1 MARSDALK
9 VAVLSEQN
17 LFRVGLVELL
27 HQRGFAH
34 VKEYRNTH
42 SLLRAAR
49 APAVLLVDLDH
60 EQADT
65 MTLVRLLRGELPT
78 THLVLIGTAPRQEAA
93 GSARADGRLE
103 TPFADAV
110 ALAAAVAAAHAQRQS
125 AEALRQHRLWAAVTP
140 RQRDVL
146 RWLATGSDNQA
157 IARKLRIGERS
168 VKAHLSMLMEN
179 FGVSN
184 RTQLALIADHAGL
197 RPPRSP
203 AAR

>member
-1 MARSDALK
+1 MARSDGLK

-17 LFRVGLVELL
+17 LFRAGLVELL
-27 HQRGFAH
+27 HQRGFAN
-34 VKEYRNTH
+34 VKEYKDSD

-49 APAVLLVDLDH
+49 PPAVLLVDLDH
-60 EQADT
+60 EPADT
-65 MTLVRLLRGELPT
+65 MTLVRLLRCELPT

-103 TPFADAV
+103 TPAADAV
-110 ALAAAVAAAHAQRQS
+110 ALAAAVAADAHAQS
-125 AEALRQHRLWAAVTP
+125 AEVLRQHRLWAAVTP

-146 RWLATGSDNQA
+146 RWLATGIDNQA

-168 VKAHLSMLMEN
+168 VKAHLSMLLEN

-184 RTQLALIADHAGL
+184 RTQLALIANHAGL
-197 RPPRSP
+197 RPPR
-203 AAR
+203 AAATR